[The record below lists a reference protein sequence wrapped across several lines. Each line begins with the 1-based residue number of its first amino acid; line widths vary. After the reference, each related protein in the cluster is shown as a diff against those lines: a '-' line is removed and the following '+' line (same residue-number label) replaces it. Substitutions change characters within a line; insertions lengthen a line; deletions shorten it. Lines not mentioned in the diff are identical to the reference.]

1 MNGKGIRRE
10 WQKEERRMNTPPS
23 RSSNR
28 PPSQPSNRRPKKP
41 SSQQPSRSSSRSLIR
56 IVRPDFEES
65 SQAVSLARRERSDVS
80 EPYVLTLID
89 NGKPNAKLL
98 LTHAAE
104 ELRKR
109 LPLAEVRVHTKQS
122 ASAALDVS
130 TADLIAARS
139 RMAISGVGD

>member
-1 MNGKGIRRE
+1 MNI
-10 WQKEERRMNTPPS
+10 PPS
-23 RSSNR
+23 RSSSR
-28 PPSQPSNRRPKKP
+28 PPSQSPSRGPNQ
-41 SSQQPSRSSSRSLIR
+41 SPSRSSNRSLIR
-56 IVRPDFEES
+56 IVRPDFEET

-80 EPYVLTLID
+80 DPYVLTLID

>member
-1 MNGKGIRRE
+1 
-10 WQKEERRMNTPPS
+10 MNTPPS
-23 RSSNR
+23 QPSFRPPSQSPSQPPSQPLSR
-28 PPSQPSNRRPKKP
+28 PPSQPPNR
-41 SSQQPSRSSSRSLIR
+41 STIR
-56 IVRPDFEES
+56 IVRPDFEETS
-65 SQAVSLARRERSDVS
+65 EAISLASRERSDAS
-80 EPYVLTLID
+80 DPYVLTLID

-104 ELRKR
+104 ELKKR

-122 ASAALDVS
+122 ASAALDVE